1 MGRALE
7 PVAAARILRARP
19 RLEFRFGKF
28 SWEIV
33 RKGNESLY
41 AVTDGKEKVTAR
53 VAYAFG
59 QGKSGQTYVLEYD
72 GAFYESRVS
81 FYNAIQGLDFTLGH
95 PRTEPDSLAAA
106 LGKPMPRDETLQC
119 FSCHS
124 TGTVIGTELH
134 LDKMIPGVSCESC
147 HGPGGNHMAAARAG
161 LPGKDHIFNPARLNA
176 DDMAQEFCGA
186 CHRSAADI
194 FARPN
199 RDGLNNV
206 RFQPYRIFNSKC
218 YSDDPRIKCTACHDP
233 HDSPERDAAYYDAK
247 CLACHSPAGGT
258 NAVSGVS
265 ASSEGGPAPR
275 CKIESKKC
283 ATCHMPKVELP
294 GAHFGFT
301 DHRIRVV
308 RPSEPY
314 PY

>member
-147 HGPGGNHMAAARAG
+147 HGPGGNHMAAAKAG
-161 LPGKDHIFNPARLNA
+161 LPCRDRIFNPARLNA

-186 CHRSAADI
+186 CHRSAMEI

-199 RDGLNNV
+199 QDGLNNV
-206 RFQPYRIFNSKC
+206 RFQPYRLTNSKC
-218 YSDDPRIKCTACHDP
+218 YDADDPRISCVACHDP
-233 HDSPERDAAYYDAK
+233 HEPRKRGAAAFDAK
-247 CLACHSPAGGT
+247 CAACHNAASNVAPA
-258 NAVSGVS
+258 AFKE
-265 ASSEGGPAPR
+265 ASKRVAKLCPVGKANCTS
-275 CKIESKKC
+275 
-283 ATCHMPKVELP
+283 CHMPKIELP
-294 GAHFGFT
+294 GAHARFT
-301 DHRIRVV
+301 DHQIRIV
-308 RPSEPY
+308 RAGESY
-314 PY
+314 PN